1 MHRVGAAVSCSRPD
15 MSVPPDIARWRREQR
30 AALIARRVAV
40 PAAERQAWSKRITRQ
55 LLEGFPALE
64 GAVVGCCWPYQG
76 EFDARHVARHLRDR
90 GARIVLPVVV
100 AKGAPMEFREWWPG
114 APMGRGVLDLPFPE
128 GTAVLQPQALLIP
141 PVGFDDAGYR
151 LGYGGGYFDR
161 TLAALAAAGATPLK
175 IGVGFEIGRLPTV
188 YPQPHD
194 IPMDAMV
201 TEAGLQRFAR

>member
-1 MHRVGAAVSCSRPD
+1 

-161 TLAALAAAGATPLK
+161 TLAALDPAPTCV
-175 IGVGFEIGRLPTV
+175 GVAFELARCESTH
-188 YPQPHD
+188 PQPHD
-194 IPMDAMV
+194 KPMDWIV
-201 TEAGLQRFAR
+201 TESGVFLGSERRS